1 MGQIYADIEIINGG
15 DLEMVHR
22 GHLDPDEIKR
32 MNVRILVDT
41 GSLMLCINEHL
52 QEYFQLKINGKKP
65 FQLANGE
72 LVICDIVGPIKLI
85 FKNRD
90 TTCDAIILPGDS
102 EPLLGLIPM
111 EAMDVL
117 ISPTRHELVVNPAH
131 PEGALLR
138 L

>member
-1 MGQIYADIEIINGG
+1 MGQVYADIEIINGG

-90 TTCDAIILPGDS
+90 TTCDAIVLPGDS